1 MGKYVNNDIIIKK
14 QGDLNLAKVVAN
26 LSVANAQK
34 DALIQ
39 QLAGT
44 VANLNTEIAELKG
57 GNN

>member
-26 LSVANAQK
+26 LSVVNTQK

-44 VANLNTEIAELKG
+44 IANMNIEIAQLKG